1 MNLKL
6 KSFGIGLGLGA
17 IICYIAAFFIGFTSA
32 IALPSPVYNWAK
44 EYSVLVPVIFAWDLF
59 VVQFFGIGILA
70 AISTYIVLR
79 FTSLKGLYVAAGFL
93 ASDITFS
100 FASLSSLPTLQ
111 HVSALNFIMF
121 LPHLIVVFICVFY
134 AANIGSRNQRV

>member
-1 MNLKL
+1 MNLKF

-17 IICYIAAFFIGFTSA
+17 IIFYIAAFFIGFTSA

-44 EYSVLVPVIFAWDLF
+44 EYSAHVPVIFAWDLF

-79 FTSLKGLYVAAGFL
+79 FTSLKWRYVAAGFL
-93 ASDITFS
+93 ASDIIVS
-100 FASLSSLPTLQ
+100 FASLLNLPTLQ
-111 HVSALNFIMF
+111 YVSAFNLIMF
-121 LPHLIVVFICVFY
+121 LPHFIVVFICVFY
-134 AANIGSRNQRV
+134 AANIGSKSQKF

>member
-6 KSFGIGLGLGA
+6 KSFGIGFGLGA

-44 EYSVLVPVIFAWDLF
+44 EYSAHLPVIFAWDLF

-70 AISTYIVLR
+70 AISTYIAVR
-79 FTSLKGLYVAAGFL
+79 FTSLKRLYVVAGFL
-93 ASDITFS
+93 ASDIIFS
-100 FASLSSLPTLQ
+100 FASLLSLPTLQ
-111 HVSALNFIMF
+111 YVSEFNLIMF

-134 AANIGSRNQRV
+134 AANIGAKNQKV